1 MASEIQLQDQK
12 KENDIDVGLLDN
24 NKELVKQQ
32 PPLQLSQQPPLQ
44 LSPLLQSIKPKELN
58 QLKNMKHLSRAPFE
72 LFCLLYVLIYDP
84 FQSSITENVDSIEI
98 ESNNAAS
105 HHAACLACVIHSA
118 KAYRSSSGIYDI
130 TMHQRVS
137 LCRWSHVTTMASS
150 FIETLHYFDSK
161 NVTKDRI
168 VLAQLILTRGTTQR
182 SKRTIDFG
190 TRIRNTLTPSHANLL
205 TWCINIVNS
214 KSSSIDVDLQKQHWY
229 ASSMEK
235 EDRSKRKSSLAFN
248 FLPTIPPIINYELSV
263 KDITMVGKSDRG
275 RGKRATIEMIKKLYR
290 THYPGK
296 DVGLALENFI
306 GREVVLLRRI
316 QGAVDATMKEEE

>member
-32 PPLQLSQQPPLQ
+32 PPLQLS
-44 LSPLLQSIKPKELN
+44 PLLKSIKSTELN

-137 LCRWSHVTTMASS
+137 LCHWSHVTTMASS

-168 VLAQLILTRGTTQR
+168 ALAQLILTRGTTQR

-214 KSSSIDVDLQKQHWY
+214 KSSSIDVDLQKNWY
-229 ASSMEK
+229 ASSMEE
-235 EDRSKRKSSLAFN
+235 EDRTRSKRKSSLAFN
-248 FLPTIPPIINYELSV
+248 FLPTIPIIKYELTV
-263 KDITMVGKSDRG
+263 KDMTMVGKSDRG

>member
-32 PPLQLSQQPPLQ
+32 PPLQLSK
-44 LSPLLQSIKPKELN
+44 LLQSIKPTELN

-137 LCRWSHVTTMASS
+137 LCHWSHVTTMASS

-168 VLAQLILTRGTTQR
+168 ALAQLILTRGTTQR

-214 KSSSIDVDLQKQHWY
+214 KSSSIDVDLQKSHWY
-229 ASSMEK
+229 ASMEE
-235 EDRSKRKSSLAFN
+235 EDRTRSKRKTSLAFN
-248 FLPTIPPIINYELSV
+248 FLPTIPIINYELTV
-263 KDITMVGKSDRG
+263 KDMTMVGKSDRG
-275 RGKRATIEMIKKLYR
+275 RGKRATIEMIKELYR